1 MYELIFT
8 FDIKEYKKNDA
19 IIRYINDNY
28 AIFKK
33 KHVLFKVNLV
43 DTILTDNNVLK
54 TSAQDNCQCPQLHIT
69 NGNKTF
75 GTYKS
80 IFEYIYNLKTDF
92 ERENLNTNMNTFI
105 PSSSKKLFNQSMDS
119 NDITNK
125 MYLDT
130 F

>member
-19 IIRYINDNY
+19 ILRYINDNY
-28 AIFKK
+28 ATFKK
-33 KHVLFKVNLV
+33 KHVLFKINIVDNL
-43 DTILTDNNVLK
+43 LTDNNVLNA
-54 TSAQDNCQCPQLHIT
+54 SVQDNCRYPMLHVV
-69 NGNKTF
+69 NGDKVF
-75 GTYKS
+75 DTYKS
-80 IFEYIYNLKTDF
+80 MFEYIYNLKTDF
-92 ERENLNTNMNTFI
+92 ERESASTNVFI